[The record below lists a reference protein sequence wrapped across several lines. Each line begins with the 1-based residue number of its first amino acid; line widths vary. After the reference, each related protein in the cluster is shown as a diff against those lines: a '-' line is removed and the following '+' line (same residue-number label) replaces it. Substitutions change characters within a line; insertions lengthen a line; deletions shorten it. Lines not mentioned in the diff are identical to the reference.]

1 MRGAVGGGRRGIFG
15 TVQRAV
21 KTGVVGG
28 ATDGDDNAS
37 TTSTTSSTTP
47 QPTCK
52 INHLSLSSSYSPPIS
67 PTWHPSCSSPTYRD
81 EFEWEY
87 VDGAE
92 DETSSSYGF
101 NDDFVFR
108 PVPSKDEVQN
118 AVISIQQVL
127 DPTSFSK
134 FIKGRLP
141 YNSDNDVAEEIAS
154 PRMNRV
160 SSVGQELDWIEPSFH
175 LCNPRMLQYHGYD
188 RVYDAFHLLQTDPSI
203 QRMVMSLSS
212 DKAVWDAVLN
222 NEVVRELRE
231 SLIKEDGSVP
241 ENQSDRSDGFN
252 AAADILN
259 WIFNNTKAEV
269 LKLMEK
275 ITKLVNGLFQ
285 PREDETTGGATEP
298 IEGKLQTSLM
308 LTIVVLL
315 IVVVTRT
322 SMARLP
328 LP

>member
-1 MRGAVGGGRRGIFG
+1 MRGAVGGGRRGMFG

-28 ATDGDDNAS
+28 ATDDYDNAS

-47 QPTCK
+47 KPTCK
-52 INHLSLSSSYSPPIS
+52 INRRSLSSSYSPPIS
-67 PTWHPSCSSPTYRD
+67 PTWHPSCSSPTYGD
-81 EFEWEY
+81 EFEWVY

-92 DETSSSYGF
+92 DEMSSSYGF

-118 AVISIQQVL
+118 AVLSIQQVL
-127 DPTSFSK
+127 DQTSFSK

-141 YNSDNDVAEEIAS
+141 YNSDNDVAKEIAS

-160 SSVGQELDWIEPSFH
+160 SSSVGQELDWIEPSFH

-188 RVYDAFHLLQTDPSI
+188 RVYDAFHLLHSDPSI

-231 SLIKEDGSVP
+231 SLIKADGSVP

-322 SMARLP
+322 SMARP
-328 LP
+328 P

>member
-1 MRGAVGGGRRGIFG
+1 MRGAVGGGRRGMFG
-15 TVQRAV
+15 SVQRAV
-21 KTGVVGG
+21 KTDVVGG
-28 ATDGDDNAS
+28 ATDNYDNAS

-47 QPTCK
+47 KPTCK
-52 INHLSLSSSYSPPIS
+52 INRLSLSSSYSPPIS

-81 EFEWEY
+81 EFEWVS

-92 DETSSSYGF
+92 DETLSSYGF

-118 AVISIQQVL
+118 AVLSIQQVL
-127 DPTSFSK
+127 DPTSFAK

-141 YNSDNDVAEEIAS
+141 NNSDNDVAEEIAS

-175 LCNPRMLQYHGYD
+175 LCNPRMLQYRGYD
-188 RVYDAFHLLQTDPSI
+188 RVYNAFHLLLTDPSM

-231 SLIKEDGSVP
+231 SLIKAEGSVP
-241 ENQSDRSDGFN
+241 KHQSDRSDGSN
-252 AAADILN
+252 AASDILN

-298 IEGKLQTSLM
+298 IGGKLQTSLM

-322 SMARLP
+322 SMARP
-328 LP
+328 P

>member
-1 MRGAVGGGRRGIFG
+1 MRGAVGGGGRRGMFG

-28 ATDGDDNAS
+28 ATDDYDNAS

-47 QPTCK
+47 KPTCV
-52 INHLSLSSSYSPPIS
+52 INRLSLSSSYGPPIS
-67 PTWHPSCSSPTYRD
+67 PTWHPSCSSPTCWD
-81 EFEWEY
+81 EFEWVY

-118 AVISIQQVL
+118 AVLSIQQVL

-175 LCNPRMLQYHGYD
+175 LCNPRMLQYRGCD
-188 RVYDAFHLLQTDPSI
+188 RVYNAFHLLHTDPSI
-203 QRMVMSLSS
+203 QMMVMSLSS

-231 SLIKEDGSVP
+231 SLIKGFDSVP
-241 ENQSDRSDGFN
+241 ENQSDRSDVFN

-285 PREDETTGGATEP
+285 SREDETTGGATEP

-322 SMARLP
+322 SMARP
-328 LP
+328 P